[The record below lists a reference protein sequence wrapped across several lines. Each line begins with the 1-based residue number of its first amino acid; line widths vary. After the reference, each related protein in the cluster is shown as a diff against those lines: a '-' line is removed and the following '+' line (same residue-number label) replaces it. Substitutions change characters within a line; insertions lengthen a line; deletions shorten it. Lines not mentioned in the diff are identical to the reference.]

1 MLNISH
7 ISIIEDVEKDDYS
20 AFHKIKKLRFSRIT
34 AYWLIGI
41 LILFIVFLFV
51 PWTQNIQSKGKVT
64 TLSPEHRPQT
74 IHSTIAGRIEK
85 WYVQEG
91 QFVKKGDTIVFL
103 SETKADYFDPNLVEN
118 ADLQV
123 KAKSA
128 SIESYE
134 QKVQAADNQIK
145 ALKEVLD
152 LKNRQLTNKVQQ
164 SRLKI
169 TSDSLAY
176 EAATTDYNIA
186 SNQFKRY
193 EKLFA
198 DELISRTDFEKRQ
211 QKLQATKSKM
221 IGSENKLLTSRNQLL
236 NAQIELK
243 STRSDY
249 ENKIAKA
256 TSDRFSS
263 LSSRLD
269 AEASTSKLE
278 SQYNSYEVRSQ
289 FYYITAPQ
297 DCYIVKAVVPGIG
310 ETVKEGGKVV
320 KIMPSEY
327 QVAVEMYIAP
337 MDYPLINVG
346 QEVNFIFDGWPAFAF
361 SGWSDWAIGTF
372 RGEIVA
378 LDNVISEN
386 DKYRVL
392 VVPNDP
398 DKPWPD
404 ALRVGSG
411 ATAMALLNDVP
422 LWYELWR
429 QLNGFPPNFYEEERM
444 FEEKPKMK
452 APIKSVK

>member
-7 ISIIEDVEKDDYS
+7 VSISDEVRNSNYS
-20 AFHKIKKLRFSRIT
+20 AFRKIKKLRFSRIT

-41 LILFIVFLFV
+41 LVLFIIFLFV
-51 PWTQNIQSKGKVT
+51 PWTQNIQAKGKVT

-74 IHSTIAGRIEK
+74 IHSTIAGRVEK

-103 SETKADYFDPNLVEN
+103 SEIKADYFDPNLIEN

-128 SIESYE
+128 AVTSYN
-134 QKVQAADNQIK
+134 QKVQAADKQIA
-145 ALKEVLD
+145 ALRDVLE
-152 LKNRQLTNKVQQ
+152 LKTKQLTNKIQQ
-164 SRLKI
+164 VRLKI
-169 TSDSLAY
+169 TSDSLGF
-176 EAATTDYNIA
+176 EAATTDFNIA
-186 SNQFKRY
+186 SAQFERY
-193 EKLFA
+193 QSLFA
-198 DELISRTDFEKRQ
+198 SELITKTDFEKRQ
-211 QKLQATKSKM
+211 QKLQETKAKM
-221 IGSENKLLTSRNQLL
+221 IGAENKLLVSQNELL

-278 SQYNSYEVRSQ
+278 SQFNSYEVRSK

-310 ETVKEGGKVV
+310 ETVKEGGKIV
-320 KIMPSEY
+320 KIMPSNY
-327 QVAVEMYIAP
+327 QVAVEMYVTP
-337 MDYPLINVG
+337 MDYPLVAIG

-372 RGEIVA
+372 RGKVVA

-392 VVPNDP
+392 VVPSDSE
-398 DKPWPD
+398 KPWPD

-429 QLNGFPPNFYEEERM
+429 QLNGFPPNFYEEE
-444 FEEKPKMK
+444 KVSDVKMK

>member
-7 ISIIEDVEKDDYS
+7 IAIANDVEKDNYS
-20 AFHKIKKLRFSRIT
+20 AFDKIRKLRFSRIT

-41 LILFIVFLFV
+41 LILFIIFLFV
-51 PWTQNIQSKGKVT
+51 PWTQNIQAKGKVT

-74 IHSTIAGRIEK
+74 IHSTIAGRVEK

-91 QFVKKGDTIVFL
+91 QFVEKGDTIVYL
-103 SETKADYFDPNLVEN
+103 SEIKADYFDPNLVEN

-128 SIESYE
+128 SVESYK
-134 QKVQAADNQIK
+134 QKVQAADRQIT
-145 ALKEVLD
+145 ALREVLD
-152 LKNRQLTNKVQQ
+152 LKTRQLSNKIKQA
-164 SRLKI
+164 RLKI
-169 TSDSLAY
+169 TSDSLGY
-176 EAATTDYNIA
+176 EAATTDFNIA

-193 EKLFA
+193 ENLFA
-198 DELISRTDFEKRQ
+198 EELISRTDFEKRQ
-211 QKLQATKSKM
+211 QKLQATKAKM
-221 IGSENKLLTSRNQLL
+221 IGAENKLLVSQNELL
-236 NAQIELK
+236 NTQIELK
-243 STRSDY
+243 SAQSDY
-249 ENKIAKA
+249 ENKIAK
-256 TSDRFSS
+256 TQSDRFSS
-263 LSSRLD
+263 LSSGLD
-269 AEASTSKLE
+269 AQASTSKLE
-278 SQYNSYEVRSQ
+278 SQFNSYEVRSQ

-297 DCYIVKAVVPGIG
+297 DCYIVKAVVSGIG

-320 KIMPSEY
+320 KIMPADY
-327 QVAVEMYIAP
+327 QVAVEMYVTP
-337 MDYPLINVG
+337 MDYPLVAVG

-372 RGEIVA
+372 RGEVVA

-392 VVPNDP
+392 VIPNDP
-398 DKPWPD
+398 EKPWPD

-411 ATAMALLNDVP
+411 ARAMALLNDVP

-429 QLNGFPPNFYEEERM
+429 QLNGFPPNFYS
-444 FEEKPKMK
+444 EEKVEKVKMK

>member
-7 ISIIEDVEKDDYS
+7 VSISDEVRNSNYS
-20 AFHKIKKLRFSRIT
+20 AFGKIKKLRFSRIT

-41 LILFIVFLFV
+41 LVLFIIFLFV
-51 PWTQNIQSKGKVT
+51 PWTQNIQAKGKVT

-74 IHSTIAGRIEK
+74 IHSTIAGRVEK

-103 SETKADYFDPNLVEN
+103 SEIKADYFDPNLIEN

-128 SIESYE
+128 AVTSYD
-134 QKVQAADNQIK
+134 QKVQAADQQIA
-145 ALKEVLD
+145 ALRDVLE
-152 LKNRQLTNKVQQ
+152 LKTKQLTNKIQQ
-164 SRLKI
+164 GRLKI
-169 TSDSLAY
+169 TSDSLTF
-176 EAATTDYNIA
+176 EAATTDFNIA
-186 SNQFKRY
+186 SAQFERY
-193 EKLFA
+193 QSLFA
-198 DELISRTDFEKRQ
+198 SELITKTDFEKRQ
-211 QKLQATKSKM
+211 QKLQETKAKM
-221 IGSENKLLTSRNQLL
+221 IGAENKLLVSHNELL

-278 SQYNSYEVRSQ
+278 SQFNSYEVRSK

-310 ETVKEGGKVV
+310 ETVKEGGKIV
-320 KIMPSEY
+320 KIMPSNY
-327 QVAVEMYIAP
+327 QVAVEMYVTP
-337 MDYPLINVG
+337 MDYPLVAIG

-372 RGEIVA
+372 RGKVVA

-392 VVPNDP
+392 VVPSDSE
-398 DKPWPD
+398 KPWPD

-422 LWYELWR
+422 LWYEFWR
-429 QLNGFPPNFYEEERM
+429 QLNGFPPNFYEEE
-444 FEEKPKMK
+444 KVSDVKMK

>member
-7 ISIIEDVEKDDYS
+7 VSISDEVRNSNYS
-20 AFHKIKKLRFSRIT
+20 AFGKIKKLRFSRIT

-41 LILFIVFLFV
+41 LVLFIIFLFV
-51 PWTQNIQSKGKVT
+51 PWTQNIQAKGKVT

-74 IHSTIAGRIEK
+74 IHSTIAGRVEK

-103 SETKADYFDPNLVEN
+103 SEIKADYFDPNLIEN

-128 SIESYE
+128 AVTSYD
-134 QKVQAADNQIK
+134 QKVQAADQQIA
-145 ALKEVLD
+145 ALRDVLE
-152 LKNRQLTNKVQQ
+152 LKTKQLTNKIQQ
-164 SRLKI
+164 VRLKI
-169 TSDSLAY
+169 TSDSLAF
-176 EAATTDYNIA
+176 EAATTDFNIA
-186 SNQFKRY
+186 SAQFERY
-193 EKLFA
+193 QSLFA
-198 DELISRTDFEKRQ
+198 SELITKTDFEKRQ
-211 QKLQATKSKM
+211 QKLQETKAKM
-221 IGSENKLLTSRNQLL
+221 IGAENKLLVSHNELL

-243 STRSDY
+243 STWSDY

-278 SQYNSYEVRSQ
+278 SQFNSYEVRSK

-310 ETVKEGGKVV
+310 ETVKEGGKIV
-320 KIMPSEY
+320 KIMPSNY
-327 QVAVEMYIAP
+327 QVAVEMYVTP
-337 MDYPLINVG
+337 MDYPLVGIG

-372 RGEIVA
+372 RGKVVA

-392 VVPNDP
+392 VVPSDSE
-398 DKPWPD
+398 KPWPD

-422 LWYELWR
+422 LWYEFWR
-429 QLNGFPPNFYEEERM
+429 QLNGFPPNFYEEE
-444 FEEKPKMK
+444 KVNDVKMK